1 MVVIHKTRNESTC
14 PRRDSVKCRKS
25 RAISKST
32 AAAVRQSENRR
43 QEKTGKHSRNA
54 PAKGIHAKTG
64 NSQADKKLAQRR
76 VGVFIGAESV
86 KILVGGS
93 GKDGFI
99 KYGSG

>member
-1 MVVIHKTRNESTC
+1 MQKIQGNQQKHGGCRPPVGKQAAGEDPDNHEQK
-14 PRRDSVKCRKS
+14 DS
-25 RAISKST
+25 
-32 AAAVRQSENRR
+32 
-43 QEKTGKHSRNA
+43 GKHSRNA